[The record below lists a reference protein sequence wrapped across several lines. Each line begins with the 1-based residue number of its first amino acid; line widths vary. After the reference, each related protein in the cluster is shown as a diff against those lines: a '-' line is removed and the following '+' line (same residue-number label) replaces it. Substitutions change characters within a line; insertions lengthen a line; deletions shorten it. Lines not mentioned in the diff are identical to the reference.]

1 MADLL
6 PSSPTSPVQPGKKEL
21 PMEMRLLIAFLLMGL
36 VLFVTPYF
44 YKSPA
49 PVKPVTA
56 PVTAPVKL
64 AQAEAAKLPEAAG
77 LVEPSKSASAGKGVN
92 AETPGKIM
100 AAKEQEF
107 TVETDLYRI
116 RLSNRGAVVKS
127 WQLKKYK
134 DHTGGPLDL
143 VNQAA
148 LAKVAGP
155 FSLAMKDDK
164 TASLLNFAYF
174 VQRPSEDPLAVNYE
188 FSDGQTV
195 CRKSFKFDKI
205 SYLSQFSSEVI
216 QNGIPLAHLVAWRG
230 GFGDPTVLNREQV
243 QKAVYYD
250 VPNSKL
256 IKKVAKDAKDGS
268 IMASGNYS
276 FAGLDDLFFAFVIL
290 PKDNVSTQVVSV
302 KDDVPPVAS
311 GKDELYVGVELG
323 GDSQNRFAMYVGPK
337 DVDII
342 KRVDPKLQQLI
353 DWGWFWFIAQPLF
366 QALHFLNDQ
375 FVHNYGWS
383 IVLITIII
391 NLLLLPL
398 RLTSMKSARK
408 MQTLQP
414 QIAAI
419 NAKYKNLSL
428 RDPKKAEQ
436 NQEVMDL
443 YKQHGA
449 NPLGGCLPMVIQL
462 PILYA
467 FYTVLT
473 VTIEMRGA
481 NWLWVRDLSQP
492 ETLALHV
499 LPIVMILTQF
509 IMQRITPNPTMDPS
523 QARMMQFMPLMFGFF
538 FYNMSSGLVLYWLTG
553 NLVGILQQYVINRY
567 TPVPVVEAPKAP
579 QKKLLKR

>member
-6 PSSPTSPVQPGKKEL
+6 PTSPNPPGVPGKKEL
-21 PMEMRLLIAFLLMGL
+21 SMEMRLLIAFLLMGL
-36 VLFVTPYF
+36 VLFVTPNF
-44 YKSPA
+44 NNTPPPAKPVAA
-49 PVKPVTA
+49 PVKAVQTQTPK
-56 PVTAPVKL
+56 P
-64 AQAEAAKLPEAAG
+64 AEAPAVVP
-77 LVEPSKSASAGKGVN
+77 PPASSPDMPDM
-92 AETPGKIM
+92 PGKLS
-100 AAKEQEF
+100 ADKEQEF
-107 TVETDLYRI
+107 TVDTDLYRI
-116 RLSNRGAVVKS
+116 RFTNRGALVKS
-127 WQLKKYK
+127 WLLKKYK
-134 DHTGGPLDL
+134 DHAGNPVEL

-148 LAKVAGP
+148 LARVPGP

-174 VQRPSEDPLAVNYE
+174 VQRPTEDSLGVDYE
-188 FSDGQTV
+188 FSDGRTL
-195 CRKSFKFDKI
+195 CRKSFKFTKDG
-205 SYLSQFSSEVI
+205 YLSQFNSEVT
-216 QNGIPLAHLVAWRG
+216 QNGVPMAHLVAWRG
-230 GFGDPTVLNREQV
+230 GFGDPTVPNREQV

-250 VPNSKL
+250 VPAAKL
-256 IKKVAKDAKDGS
+256 FKKVAKDAKDGA

-276 FAGLDDLFFAFVIL
+276 FAGLDDLFFAFVVL
-290 PKDNVSTQVVSV
+290 PKDNISTQLSTVR
-302 KDDVPPVAS
+302 DEVPVNSS
-311 GKDELYVGVELG
+311 GKDEPHVGVEVG

-337 DVDII
+337 DVDIVR
-342 KRVDPKLQQLI
+342 KVDPKLQQLI

-383 IVLITIII
+383 IVLITVVI

-408 MQTLQP
+408 MQALAP
-414 QIAAI
+414 QIAVI

-443 YKQHGA
+443 YKKHGA

-481 NWLWVRDLSQP
+481 TWLWVTDLSQA
-492 ETLALHV
+492 ETLAIHV

-509 IMQRITPNPTMDPS
+509 VMQRITPNPTMDPS

-538 FYNMSSGLVLYWLTG
+538 FYSQSSGLVLYWLTG
-553 NLVGILQQYVINRY
+553 NLVGILQQFVINKY
-567 TPVPVVEAPKAP
+567 TPAPVIEDVKTQ